1 MERNILWQ
9 KRKHPFHGQGT
20 YTSPDGS
27 KFVGE
32 HKDGEFHGQGT
43 LTYTD
48 GRKYVGKFKDDE
60 KWNGT
65 GYDKNGNILVKFV
78 NGKMIKQ

>member
-1 MERNILWQ
+1 MKHLLILISILLLSSPLFGD
-9 KRKHPFHGQGT
+9 KETHPVYKGQ
-20 YTSPDGS
+20 
-27 KFVGE
+27 VE
-32 HKDGEFHGQGT
+32 DGEFHGQGT

-65 GYDKNGNILVKFV
+65 GYDKKETSYTG
-78 NGKMIKQ
+78 G

>member
-1 MERNILWQ
+1 MKTLYRWGENPDYKWMGFGD
-9 KRKHPFHGQGT
+9 KETHPVYKGQ
-20 YTSPDGS
+20 
-27 KFVGE
+27 VE
-32 HKDGEFHGQGT
+32 DGEFHGQGT